1 MAERLLLVGM
11 MGAGK
16 STAGRLAAR
25 RLGWTW
31 VDIDAEIV
39 RDGGASVPELFARHG
54 EAHFRQEEIRV
65 LGAVL
70 DRNEPLVVSV
80 GEGRSSTRPT
90 APTLRDG
97 GTVVWL
103 RARPETLI
111 RRVHD
116 GAGRPLLAGDT
127 AEDRAEALRRIEAE
141 RRPLYAEVAD
151 EIIDVDRLRTDKVAE
166 RLLESVGQDSSD
178 APVGSV
184 IAVPVALGA
193 RAYDVLVGR
202 GILGEL
208 ATVLP
213 AGVQRVAVVT
223 QEGIDVDIDA
233 GVPTD
238 VFLVPNGEGAKT
250 VAQVE
255 ELCRGFADIGLSR
268 SDAVVAVGG
277 GVVSDL
283 AGFAAAVFHRGVPYV
298 TVATTLLAQ
307 VDAAIGGKTGVNLPQ
322 GKNLVGAFWQPSAV
336 LCDVDVLSTLPAR
349 EWASGRGEMAKY
361 AFLGETLP
369 GVPGMSL
376 LDLGLEEQVARCVA
390 IKAAVVAS
398 DERESDR
405 RMVLNYGHTLAHALE
420 AEAFGADA
428 RWDLRHGEAVAVGL
442 VFAALLAK
450 RMERI
455 DDARVALHRKVVTGF
470 DLPVDLPA
478 GASAEQLM
486 SFMARDKKARHD
498 LTFVLDGPERG
509 RAGPRGRRRDR
520 PGHPDRN
527 GFGTVTGTRR

>member
-1 MAERLLLVGM
+1 
-11 MGAGK
+11 
-16 STAGRLAAR
+16 
-25 RLGWTW
+25 
-31 VDIDAEIV
+31 
-39 RDGGASVPELFARHG
+39 
-54 EAHFRQEEIRV
+54 
-65 LGAVL
+65 
-70 DRNEPLVVSV
+70 
-80 GEGRSSTRPT
+80 
-90 APTLRDG
+90 
-97 GTVVWL
+97 
-103 RARPETLI
+103 
-111 RRVHD
+111 
-116 GAGRPLLAGDT
+116 
-127 AEDRAEALRRIEAE
+127 
-141 RRPLYAEVAD
+141 
-151 EIIDVDRLRTDKVAE
+151 
-166 RLLESVGQDSSD
+166 
-178 APVGSV
+178 V
-184 IAVPVALGA
+184 IAVPVALGE
-193 RAYDVLVGR
+193 RAYDVFVGR
-202 GILGEL
+202 GIVGMV
-208 ATVLP
+208 ADVLP

-238 VFLVPNGEGAKT
+238 VFMVPAGEGAKT
-250 VAQVE
+250 LGQVE

-283 AGFAAAVFHRGVPYV
+283 AGFAAAVFHRGIPYV

-361 AFLGETLP
+361 AFLGESLP

-376 LDLGLEEQVARCVA
+376 LDLALEEQVARCVA

-420 AEAFGADA
+420 AAAFGPDA

-442 VFAALLAK
+442 IFAALLAK
-450 RMERI
+450 RLDRI

-478 GASAEQLM
+478 GASADQLM

-498 LTFVLDGPERG
+498 LTFVLDGP
-509 RAGPRGRRRDR
+509 
-520 PGHPDRN
+520 N
-527 GFGTVTGTRR
+527 GVEPVHGVAADAVLATLIDMGSAP